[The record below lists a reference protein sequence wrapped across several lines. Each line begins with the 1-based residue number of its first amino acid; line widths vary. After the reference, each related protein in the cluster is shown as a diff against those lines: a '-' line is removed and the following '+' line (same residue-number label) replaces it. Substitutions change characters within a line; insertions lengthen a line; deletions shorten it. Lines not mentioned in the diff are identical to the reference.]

1 MKGVG
6 RVEGWSVE
14 RRGANDIE
22 WQQTRGKKWLAVAKV
37 GLGGGKIG
45 YEMMTRPDL
54 KTRVFRGAGSLN
66 RALAAAKRHMR
77 AHPRR

>member
-6 RVEGWSVE
+6 RVEGWRVE

-22 WQQTRGKKWLAVAKV
+22 WQQTRGKKWLAVWRV

-45 YEMMTRPDL
+45 YEMTTRPDL
-54 KTRVFRGAGSLN
+54 KTRTFKGAGSLN
-66 RALAAAKRHMR
+66 RALAAAKRYMR

>member
-6 RVEGWSVE
+6 RVTGWRVE

-22 WQQTRGKKWLAVAKV
+22 WEQTYGERTVAVSRA

-45 YEMMTRPDL
+45 YEMMTRPGF
-54 KTRVFRGAGSLN
+54 KSRVFKGAGSLN
-66 RALAAAKRHMR
+66 RALAAAKRHMVT
-77 AHPRR
+77 HPRG

>member
-6 RVEGWSVE
+6 RVTGWRVE
-14 RRGANDIE
+14 HRGANDIE
-22 WQQTRGKKWLAVAKV
+22 WEQAYGKRTTAVWKV

-45 YEMMTRPDL
+45 YELTTGGGKVR
-54 KTRVFRGAGSLN
+54 TFRGTGGCN
-66 RALAAAKRHMR
+66 RALAAAKRYMV

>member
-6 RVEGWSVE
+6 RVTGWRVE

-22 WQQTRGKKWLAVAKV
+22 WKQTRGKRWVAVAKV

-45 YEMMTRPDL
+45 YEVMARPEL
-54 KTRVFRGAGSLN
+54 KTRVFKGAGCLN
-66 RALAAAKRHMR
+66 RALAAAKQYMV
-77 AHPRR
+77 AHPRG